1 VGEAASTV
9 AEAIGGADEG
19 AAVLVP
25 LALAMGVALALATAL
40 GFAVF
45 GLFGVEVLM
54 GVAVEI
60 SFASVGGALALKAQ
74 REGWLG
80 HAMRRT
86 LGPMAV
92 VMALTVLT
100 DLAIGHWLPEART
113 LPQALGRLI

>member
-1 VGEAASTV
+1 
-9 AEAIGGADEG
+9 
-19 AAVLVP
+19 VLVP
-25 LALAMGVALALATAL
+25 LALAIGVALALATAL